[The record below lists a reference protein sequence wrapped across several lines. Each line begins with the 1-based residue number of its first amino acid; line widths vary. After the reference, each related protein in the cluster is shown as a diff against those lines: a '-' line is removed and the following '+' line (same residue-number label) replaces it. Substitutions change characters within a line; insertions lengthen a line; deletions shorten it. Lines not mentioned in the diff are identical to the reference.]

1 MGTVLTGVMGTAG
14 IVVYSKT
21 DPKFREL
28 LTNNIPGAD
37 KFIKVCLF
45 EDTEFIDQSKKIGGR
60 IVCKVA
66 QQVKSIKE
74 RQVIFLI
81 SWRIFIILIIFMK
94 I

>member
-14 IVVYSKT
+14 IVVYSKN

-28 LTNNIPGAD
+28 LTNSIPGAD

-45 EDTEFIDQSKKIGGR
+45 EDKEFIDQSKRLGGR

-74 RQVIFLI
+74 R
-81 SWRIFIILIIFMK
+81 
-94 I
+94 